1 MIAEREGSPFTIMTE
16 NGPKTIGPKGDKE
29 PFILK
34 FEKGDCEN
42 TGHYTPMIM
51 QDGHLVG
58 VSDLENNGNAC
69 GIESLIFLK
78 EREELIFQAKKTNS
92 NIDLKQ
98 IDKQAR
104 ENVNLDTVQKEL
116 NSIRYSAFNN
126 PNMKSLFLNP
136 SHQASGTLIGGSNR
150 HILHKNDKTDNY
162 IGNKKQDKLASLIAN
177 HVEERIENFMEVV
190 DLVKKLKKLGQEIE
204 IEDAAYFQDYSG
216 NHDRKGADV
225 NSSSFKNCPK
235 DIEDITLLE

>member
-104 ENVNLDTVQKEL
+104 ENVNFDNVQKEL
-116 NSIRYSAFNN
+116 NSIKEFAFNN
-126 PNMKSLFLNP
+126 PNMKNLFLNH
-136 SHQASGTLIGGSNR
+136 SHEASDTLIGGVKRQN
-150 HILHKNDKTDNY
+150 LHEKDKTESY
-162 IGNKKQDKLASLIAN
+162 IGKRKHETLASLLEL
-177 HVEERIENFMEVV
+177 HVEEGIKNFMEVV
-190 DLVKKLKKLGQEIE
+190 D
-204 IEDAAYFQDYSG
+204 
-216 NHDRKGADV
+216 
-225 NSSSFKNCPK
+225 
-235 DIEDITLLE
+235 